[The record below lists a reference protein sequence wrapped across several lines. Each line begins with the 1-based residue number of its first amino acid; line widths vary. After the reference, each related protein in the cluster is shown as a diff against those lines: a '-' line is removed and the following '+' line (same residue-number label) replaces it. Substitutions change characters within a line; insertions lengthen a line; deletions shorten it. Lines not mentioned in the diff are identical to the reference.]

1 MKVLDQLKQVALEE
15 VPLLL
20 EAVELDVDVELLM
33 IVELEVFG

>member
-1 MKVLDQLKQVALEE
+1 MALEE

-33 IVELEVFG
+33 IVEFEAFG